1 VDEMSRDDASAEAS
15 ELSQTAKISETKQA
29 GVPVAKTSIANGGL
43 QGVPE
48 EDQVC
53 LENQS
58 IMDTTRMVCVDGQ
71 IALLDH
77 VATVLFEGKAREP
90 IAFSSPVLDEATG
103 LAHLVYADPEGWM
116 KIESFLKTG
125 GQAKD
130 FEVGFWQLDEDEIWV
145 SVSSKPVRE
154 RSDKILYQEEMICN
168 TTERK
173 RSEEMR
179 TKSLQERDLML
190 TEIHHRVKNNL
201 QLIYSLLNLQS
212 RYTKDQTAVNVFKE
226 IQDRIRSIALIHERL
241 YESEDLSRVD
251 MPDYIKSLAT
261 YLVKSY
267 KIGVRVK
274 LNLNM
279 GQVFLGIDKAVPCG
293 LIINELITNSLKHA
307 FPDGK
312 EGEIRVDLISHEDGV
327 ELIISDNGVGLPEG
341 FDLQGAS
348 TLGIALVR
356 GLIRQLNGS
365 VDVCIDMGTRYRVF
379 FASG

>member
-71 IALLDH
+71 IALLEP

>member
-58 IMDTTRMVCVDGQ
+58 IMDTTRMGCVDGQ

-341 FDLQGAS
+341 VDLQGAS

-356 GLIRQLNGS
+356 GLIRQLNCS

>member
-1 VDEMSRDDASAEAS
+1 MSRDDASAEAS

>member
-58 IMDTTRMVCVDGQ
+58 IMDTTRMGCVDGQ

-356 GLIRQLNGS
+356 GLIRQLNCS